1 MPVGGLSLNITQI
14 DIEKGK
20 RILKFEKLSEATSD
34 SVFAAGIYCILSSRE
49 FFKKQ
54 VAVYHNLEINNMI
67 TPKSILDDTKKLREC
82 VAHIRAPNQTH
93 DRLIGYAY
101 WWTHSDIPKRLIKDA
116 NNGHDNGIYFRNKL
130 AAEVP
135 GVGLKIASLILIKA
149 GYENISALDVW
160 LLRYLKENFGFIPSG
175 GKENITNTSEYSQ
188 AEALLEPV
196 AAKFGVSQALLQCSI
211 WGKSANWMSHYQ
223 KQLEEY

>member
-1 MPVGGLSLNITQI
+1 MNLTQK

-20 RILKFEKLSEATSD
+20 RILKFEKLSEVTSD

-54 VAVYHNLEINNMI
+54 VQVYHNLEINEMI
-67 TPKSILDDTKKLREC
+67 TPKSILADTKKLREC

-101 WWTHSDIPKRLIKDA
+101 WWSHSDIPKRLIKDA
-116 NNGHDNGIYFRNKL
+116 NNGHDNGMFLRNKL
-130 AAEVP
+130 AVEVP

-149 GYENISALDVW
+149 GYENVSALDVW
-160 LLRYLKENFGFIPSG
+160 LLRWLKDKFGFIPSG
-175 GKENITNTSEYSQ
+175 GKENITNHKEYIK
-188 AEALLEPV
+188 AEKLLEPI
-196 AAKFGVSQALLQCSI
+196 AEEFNATQALTQCSI

-223 KQLEEY
+223 KQPEEFRVD